1 MYLGFL
7 FGAICGLF
15 CDLLANFNYLL
26 ARSALSTHAQSKI
39 EFAAHLIKISSQ
51 IAARVRGEVDLGC
64 RFYILLTQRCWLQ
77 YIFHIHKN
85 GRRNIVRRYVLGSTQ
100 SEDMF
105 INVMRV
111 IRDKYYNV
119 KINYCK

>member
-1 MYLGFL
+1 MG
-7 FGAICGLF
+7 GGTH
-15 CDLLANFNYLL
+15 
-26 ARSALSTHAQSKI
+26 SA
-39 EFAAHLIKISSQ
+39 
-51 IAARVRGEVDLGC
+51 
-64 RFYILLTQRCWLQ
+64 
-77 YIFHIHKN
+77 
-85 GRRNIVRRYVLGSTQ
+85 RRYVLGSTQ